1 MKKFFLILILI
12 SFGSYLA
19 LSQESVTVQKEEKKE
34 VQKTEKEVQKVDKS
48 IQKFIDKNGNG
59 IDDRKE
65 REFRGRGPGGFGPP
79 DNKGKGPSQEMKK
92 DLFIDEDGDG
102 ICDKRAK
109 GMIPR
114 MNNGFGPFGRGQKAA
129 GRDK

>member
-1 MKKFFLILILI
+1 MMKKITLFLFLI
-12 SFGSYLA
+12 SFGSHLSF
-19 LSQESVTVQKEEKKE
+19 SQESKTVQKEEKKS
-34 VQKTEKEVQKVDKS
+34 EKEIQKVDKE

-65 REFRGRGPGGFGPP
+65 REFRGKGPAFGPVE
-79 DNKGKGPSQEMKK
+79 NKGKGPGFEKNK

-114 MNNGFGPFGRGQKAA
+114 MNNGFGPLGRGQKAA